1 MKNPLNTHA
10 ICASSYFFNSTQRRV
25 CAAVLAAMALAA
37 SGGVQAQTPYITEI
51 RAFAFGFC
59 PKFWAPAAGGTLA
72 INTNQAM
79 FSVMGTTYGGNG
91 QTTFQLP
98 DLRGR
103 TPLGQGGNDPQGV
116 GYAPG
121 RRGGLEHTTITTA
134 QMPTHSHA
142 LVATTAPATHATP
155 TTGAMLAQTQNAGL
169 YTAAAADT
177 TLTMVSPG
185 GGQPVGTRDPH
196 LAITWCV
203 AMSGVYPSAN

>member
-1 MKNPLNTHA
+1 MKNPTNTHA
-10 ICASSYFFNSTQRRV
+10 DCASSYFFNSTPRRMR
-25 CAAVLAAMALAA
+25 AAMLAAMALAA
-37 SGGVQAQTPYITEI
+37 SGGVQAQTPYISEI

-59 PKFWAPAAGGTLA
+59 PKYWAPAAGGTLA

-79 FSVMGTTYGGNG
+79 FSLMGTTYGGNG

-103 TPLGQGGNDPQGV
+103 TPLGQGA
-116 GYAPG
+116 GYTHGQLGG
-121 RRGGLEHTTITTA
+121 RESTTITPA

-155 TTGAMLAQTQNAGL
+155 TAGAMLAQTQDAGL

-177 TLTMVSPG
+177 TLTMASPG
-185 GGQPVGTRDPH
+185 SGQPVGTRDPH

-203 AMSGVYPSAN
+203 ALNGVFPSAN